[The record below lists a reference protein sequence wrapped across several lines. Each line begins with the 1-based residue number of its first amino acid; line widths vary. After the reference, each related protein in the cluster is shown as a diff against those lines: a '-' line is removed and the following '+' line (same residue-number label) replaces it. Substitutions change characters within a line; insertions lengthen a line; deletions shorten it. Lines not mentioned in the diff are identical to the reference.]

1 MAKSRSFFNSGA
13 SSPPNKPPAFP
24 KAVRSNARLDRP
36 TPKLESSTAP
46 ANGPSINSI
55 PNKGDRQNVRHK
67 PEDSPVKPSTTHPK
81 ASSSR
86 SSGSLKPWKLREK
99 LASRQKDIL
108 DKAQPPLSRDGSH
121 TAVETEAGL
130 RNDSGNS
137 SLEARSMDQSQNDE
151 VVSRRPSRQAA
162 ASMSSERQ
170 QTHGISS
177 ITGLQE
183 GSVMA
188 ANFNPGYQEGNSK
201 AEHEEAD
208 AGTGLSSFAD
218 IESSEFAK

>member
-1 MAKSRSFFNSGA
+1 
-13 SSPPNKPPAFP
+13 
-24 KAVRSNARLDRP
+24 
-36 TPKLESSTAP
+36 
-46 ANGPSINSI
+46 
-55 PNKGDRQNVRHK
+55 
-67 PEDSPVKPSTTHPK
+67 
-81 ASSSR
+81 
-86 SSGSLKPWKLREK
+86 
-99 LASRQKDIL
+99 
-108 DKAQPPLSRDGSH
+108 
-121 TAVETEAGL
+121 
-130 RNDSGNS
+130 
-137 SLEARSMDQSQNDE
+137 MDQSQNDE